1 MVDAP
6 LLSVAVPRFD
16 EGRYLDVSSKAK
28 SAIKSGE
35 VVSALDHYL
44 RVGIDE
50 NKYSLIRRESLAV
63 ACAVERFLVSESG
76 FCLLLGWLADE
87 GCDAPRVKLIGGE
100 FNVELPQTTMFRHAR
115 KDVEEHVR
123 GGAYDFGFVAFGQSP
138 SKSLL
143 KQSVLFQVSSLAG
156 SFQAKITPEIVS
168 DKRLM
173 DTLLQI
179 IATCQAHAGKPMA
192 LNGFLCGA
200 SGQTLIQLFR
210 SHVASAISA
219 PYVQRFRPR
228 KVSSS
233 FVTVLFGSTEPIKL
247 QPMLFRHA
255 GIDFGEW
262 IYVCNSPED
271 GEEVLR
277 YARLMSELYDVMIT
291 VIVLG
296 DNAGFGA
303 ANNVAIEH
311 AASDRIFIIN
321 PDVYAVPGYAEMM
334 QDVLSHDKLGTTM
347 WGGLLFYDDRN
358 LMHSGMFV
366 ESDAVVRQNALNR
379 NDNDLVAPFGRLL
392 RVEHFD
398 KGVPFEEKDWQT
410 PKVVPAI
417 TGAVMAFEKAGF
429 EKLAGFSTRYIYGHY
444 EDADLSLRW
453 TAEVGSVCV
462 HPRIRLVH
470 LEGQGSRVRG
480 EEYRGAS
487 MANRYFFT
495 AAHGDYFDKHL
506 AVGTAALAAAG

>member
-1 MVDAP
+1 MAETTTLP
-6 LLSVAVPRFD
+6 VAVPRFD
-16 EGRYLDVSSKAK
+16 ESRYLEINSKVK
-28 SAIKSGE
+28 LAINAGQAE
-35 VVSALDHYL
+35 NALDHFL
-44 RVGIDE
+44 RYGIDE
-50 NKYSLIRRESLAV
+50 NRYSLIRREGVAL
-63 ACAVERFLVSESG
+63 ACAVERFMVSESG

-87 GCDAPRVKLIGGE
+87 GCDLPRVKLIGGE
-100 FNVELPQTTMFRHAR
+100 FNVDLSSQAIFRHAR
-115 KDVEEHVR
+115 KDVEEHVK
-123 GGAYDFGFVAFGQSP
+123 GGAYDYGFVAFGQTP

-143 KQSVLFQVSSLAG
+143 KQSVLFQASSLAG
-156 SFQAKITPEIVS
+156 NFQAKITPEIVS

-179 IATCQAHAGKPMA
+179 VATCNAHAGKETA
-192 LNGFLCGA
+192 LNGFLTNA
-200 SGQTLIQLFR
+200 SGAALVQLFR
-210 SHVASAISA
+210 THVAASIRS
-219 PYVQRFRPR
+219 PYIERFRPR
-228 KVSSS
+228 EVQSS

-247 QPMLFRHA
+247 QPMLFNKA

-271 GEEVLR
+271 ADEVLR
-277 YARLMSELYDVMIT
+277 YARLMSDLYDVMIT

-321 PDVYAVPGYAEMM
+321 PDVYSLPAYASQMHE
-334 QDVLSHDKLGTTM
+334 VLTAEDLGSTL
-347 WGGLLFYDDRN
+347 WGGLLFYDDHN

-366 ESDAVVRQNALNR
+366 EADAFVRRNSLNR
-379 NDNDLVAPFGRLL
+379 VEAGSQPYGRLL

-398 KGVPFEEKDWQT
+398 KGVPFVEKQWLE
-410 PKVVPAI
+410 PKTVPAI
-417 TGAVMAFEKAGF
+417 TGAVMAFERSGF
-429 EKLAGFSTRYIYGHY
+429 EKLNGFSTRYIYGHY

-453 TAEVGSVCV
+453 SASVGNVAV

-470 LEGQGSRVRG
+470 LEGQGSRAGG

-487 MANRYFFT
+487 IANRYFFT
-495 AAHGDYFDKHL
+495 AEHGAWFDKHL
-506 AVGTAALAAAG
+506 VGKAG

>member
-16 EGRYLDVSSKAK
+16 EGRYLDISPKAK
-28 SAIKSGE
+28 AAIKSGE
-35 VVSALDHYL
+35 ADSALDHYL

-50 NKYSLIRRESLAV
+50 NKYSLIRRETVNL
-63 ACAVERFLVSESG
+63 ACAAERFLVSESG
-76 FCLLLGWLADE
+76 FCLILGWLADE
-87 GCDAPRVKLIGGE
+87 GCDAPRIKLIGGE
-100 FNVELPQTTMFRHAR
+100 FNIELPQAAMFRHAR
-115 KDVEEHVR
+115 KDVEGHVR
-123 GGAYDFGFVAFGQSP
+123 GGAYDFGFVAFGQVP

-143 KQSVLFQVSSLAG
+143 KQSVLFQVVSLAG
-156 SFQAKITPEIVS
+156 TFQAKITPEIVS

-173 DTLLQI
+173 DSLLQI
-179 IATCQAHAGKPMA
+179 IATCEAHSGKEVA
-192 LNGFLCGA
+192 VYDFLSGA
-200 SGQTLIQLFR
+200 SGRTLIQLFR
-210 SHVASAISA
+210 THVASATST
-219 PYVQRFRPR
+219 PYIQRFRPR
-228 KVSSS
+228 PVSNT

-247 QPMLFRHA
+247 QPMLFRAA

-271 GEEVLR
+271 ADEVLR
-277 YARLMSELYDVMIT
+277 YARLMSDLYDVMIT
-291 VIVLG
+291 VIVLA

-321 PDVYAVPGYAEMM
+321 PDVYPITAYARQM
-334 QDVLSHDKLGTTM
+334 QDVIASDDLGTTM
-347 WGGLLFYDDRN
+347 WGGLLFYDDHN
-358 LMHSGMFV
+358 LMHSGMFM
-366 ESDAVVRQNALNR
+366 ETDAFVRRNSLNR
-379 NDNDLVAPFGRLL
+379 NDNALIAPYSRLI

-398 KGVPFEEKDWQT
+398 KGVPFIEEDWQR

-417 TGAVMAFEKAGF
+417 TGAVMVFERDGF
-429 EKLAGFSTRYIYGHY
+429 ERLGGFSTQYIYGHY

-453 TAEVGSVCV
+453 AANVGSVCV

-470 LEGQGSRVRG
+470 LEGQGSRARG

-487 MANRYFFT
+487 ISNRYFFT
-495 AAHGDYFDKHL
+495 AAHSDYFDSHL
-506 AVGTAALAAAG
+506 STAALAASA